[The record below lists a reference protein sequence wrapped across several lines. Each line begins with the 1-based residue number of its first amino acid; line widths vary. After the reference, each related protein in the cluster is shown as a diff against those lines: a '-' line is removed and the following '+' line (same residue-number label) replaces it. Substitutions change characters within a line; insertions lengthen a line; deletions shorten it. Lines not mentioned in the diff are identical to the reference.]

1 MYQVLLLLQDGGS
14 QVNPAATIPW
24 DNLSIPAILGI
35 IITAMVWTYKEQKK
49 ELKEKDREIKEIQEK
64 RLDDKQKAFDALREI
79 NDETNDQFNKFIISW
94 EMLERTL
101 KNGTK

>member
-1 MYQVLLLLQDGGS
+1 M
-14 QVNPAATIPW
+14 NPAATIPW